1 MRYRICE
8 NEYGYFKIQGQYT
21 EKRFKNFYMW
31 VAGTTICFIASPAVL
46 FMYAFDLK
54 IINKLE
60 SLFDDIFYKDV
71 YYWEDE
77 YHLEKFSLKEKAE
90 KWIIDTY
97 NEYEEEKR
105 KNNDN
110 WKCSDEY

>member
-1 MRYRICE
+1 MYRICE

-21 EKRFKNFYMW
+21 EKRFKNFYMR
-31 VAGTTICFIASPAVL
+31 VAGTTICFIALPAVL
-46 FMYAFDLK
+46 FMYVFDLK

-60 SLFDDIFYKDV
+60 SLYENIFCKDV

-77 YHLEKFSLKEKAE
+77 YHLEKFSSKEEAE
-90 KWIIDTY
+90 KWIINTM
-97 NEYEEEKR
+97 NEYEER
-105 KNNDN
+105 KKMNNNN